1 MTFALLCRPGFE
13 ADLIAELGAGQSPQ
27 AGLVL
32 AEATPPFDEM
42 VFARD
47 VLEIRH
53 RLPALDAKDR
63 VTPLRAALA
72 TLGPLE
78 SISVIHPDAD
88 DTRPLAPLAKALQNR
103 LADSVQNRGE
113 RGAVW
118 LTASTAA
125 LVGIGRGGPFPGGI
139 ARLKFPTAAPSRS
152 TLKLDEAIQVLLTP
166 GERARLFKPG
176 MSAVDLGAAPG
187 GWTFQLV
194 QRGLRVIAVDNGKI
208 DERLLSSG
216 KVEHRREDGFR
227 FRAKNPVDWLVCDM
241 VEQPSRVVALMVE
254 WLRSGRCRGAI
265 FNLKLP
271 MRKRYAAW
279 IEARS
284 ELLKLARPKFRF
296 CAKQLY
302 HDREEITVAVV
313 PKA

>member
-32 AEATPPFDEM
+32 AEATPPFDEI

-103 LADSVQNRGE
+103 LADSAQNRGE

-118 LTASTAA
+118 LTGSTAA
-125 LVGIGRGGPFPGGI
+125 LVGITRGGPFPGGI

-208 DERLLSSG
+208 DARLLSSG

-254 WLRSGRCRGAI
+254 WLKTGRCRGAI

-271 MRKRYAAW
+271 MRKRHAAW
-279 IEARS
+279 IEARG
-284 ELLKLARPKFRF
+284 ELIKLARPKFRF